1 MPAGAVKLAPGG
13 LPRRG
18 HHGTCSPLTTYRYR
32 DAVTHDLAPASLP
45 GVVDPLLERAGEL
58 ALRWFRTGLVA
69 DDKGGV
75 HGYDPVTEAD
85 RGIEDLLRDGLHT
98 AFPDH
103 QVVGEERGVSGPAD
117 ARHRWFID
125 PIDGTKAFVSGSPLW
140 GVLLGL
146 VEDGRA
152 VAGWLHQPYIGETF
166 SAVAGTAA
174 MRRGEQRVHLRT
186 RQDGGLDTAV
196 MYTTFPGM
204 FQTNAEQEA
213 FARLSERVRL
223 MRFGGDCYA
232 YALLTMGFVDLV
244 VEASLAPYDIV
255 PIIPLVEAAGGV
267 ITDRDGNAPLAG
279 GFVVASANPQVHEQ
293 ALAVIG

>member
-1 MPAGAVKLAPGG
+1 MTTDRAATALPAVI
-13 LPRRG
+13 
-18 HHGTCSPLTTYRYR
+18 
-32 DAVTHDLAPASLP
+32 
-45 GVVDPLLERAGEL
+45 DPLLVLAGEL
-58 ALRWFRTGLVA
+58 ALRWFRTGLSA

-85 RGIEDLLRDGLHT
+85 RGIEDLLRAGL
-98 AFPDH
+98 AAAYPGD
-103 QVVGEERGVSGPAD
+103 QVIGEERGVSGPDD
-117 ARHRWFID
+117 ARRRWLID

-140 GVLLGL
+140 GILLGL
-146 VEDGRA
+146 VDGDRA

-166 SAVAGTAA
+166 AAVDGVAT
-174 MRRGEQRVHLRT
+174 MRRGDTTVELRT
-186 RQDGGLDTAV
+186 RQDSELSTAT

-204 FQTNAEQEA
+204 FQTSEEQAA

-244 VEASLAPYDIV
+244 VEASLAPYDII

-267 ITDRDGNAPLAG
+267 ITGLDGESPLDG
-279 GFVVASANPQVHEQ
+279 GFVVASANATVHDH
-293 ALAVIG
+293 ALAVIRNG

>member
-1 MPAGAVKLAPGG
+1 MTPVSATLDPAT
-13 LPRRG
+13 LP
-18 HHGTCSPLTTYRYR
+18 
-32 DAVTHDLAPASLP
+32 A
-45 GVVDPLLERAGEL
+45 VVDPLLEQAGAL
-58 ALRWFRTGLVA
+58 ARRWFRTALAA

-85 RGIEDLLRDGLHT
+85 RGIEDLLRAGIAE

-103 QVVGEERGVSGPAD
+103 QVIGEERGTTGPD
-117 ARHRWFID
+117 GARHRWLID

-140 GVLLGL
+140 GILLGL
-146 VEDGRA
+146 VAADGDGGRA
-152 VAGWLHQPYIGETF
+152 VAGWLHQPYIAETF
-166 SAVAGTAA
+166 SAVGGVAT
-174 MRRGEQRVHLRT
+174 MRRGETTIELRT
-186 RQDGGLDTAV
+186 RQDSELATAV

-204 FQTNAEQEA
+204 FQTSAEQAA

-267 ITDRDGNAPLAG
+267 ITDLDGNSPLAG
-279 GFVVASANPQVHEQ
+279 GFVVASANPTVHDQ
-293 ALAVIG
+293 ALAVIRTA

>member
-1 MPAGAVKLAPGG
+1 MTPVSNTP
-13 LPRRG
+13 
-18 HHGTCSPLTTYRYR
+18 
-32 DAVTHDLAPASLP
+32 DPASLSA
-45 GVVDPLLERAGEL
+45 VVDPLIEQAGAL
-58 ALRWFRTGLVA
+58 ALRCFRTALAA

-85 RGIEDLLRDGLHT
+85 RGIEDLVRAGLHA

-103 QVVGEERGVSGPAD
+103 QVIGEERGTSGPAD
-117 ARHRWFID
+117 ASHRWLID

-140 GVLLGL
+140 GILLGL
-146 VEDGRA
+146 VAATNDGHDGGDRA

-166 SAVAGTAA
+166 SAVGGVAT
-174 MRRGEQRVHLRT
+174 MRRGGTVTELHT
-186 RQDGGLDTAV
+186 RQDSELSTAV

-204 FQTNAEQEA
+204 FQTSVEQAA

-267 ITDRDGNAPLAG
+267 ITDVDGNSPLAG
-279 GFVVASANPQVHEQ
+279 GFVVASGNPAVHEQ
-293 ALAVIG
+293 ALAVVRNDR